1 MLTLNGYKV
10 PKATVPVEQL
20 RKTLTVKPYVPKV
33 FVSNPNSVP
42 RYRVYKEVEDSL
54 YLPKHFGLEQ
64 YGPPTES
71 TRNVPET
78 PADHWVFA
86 GSLREAQRPVVDAFL
101 KPTPHDGI
109 LSLHTGGGKTVCAL
123 YIASQ
128 LRLPTLVIVHN
139 SFLRDQW
146 IERIKQYLP
155 NARIGL
161 QNDDASSD
169 TFIGDF
175 VLRVEEGTMK
185 YKCPS
190 TPNFK
195 LVRNMKPDEITAL
208 AGILKVDATIDS
220 IQAALPEYTTQR
232 DIVIGMLQAIVQPKV
247 SVQQFKPIGL
257 VIVDECHHIASEVFV
272 QALPKVTSKY
282 MLGLSATP
290 NRKDGLMHVAHWF
303 LGPLLYTS
311 DTGDK
316 EDPGVQV
323 EVYEYKNEDPVFNEI
338 LYNAQGV
345 MFTSLMINKLAEC
358 EDRTRWLVEI
368 LKDVLEESPHRQVLV
383 LTDRVQ
389 HTKDLYAALPPTL
402 QSSSAILSQAI
413 SAAKRTEFCGSCS
426 VLLATYAMCK
436 EGFDV
441 PTLNTLLMATPRPDV
456 DQIVGRILRVEKS
469 ARTVPPLILDVVD
482 PQFRRQFQERNA
494 LYKKRSYAVT
504 KMELPPSSGSGTA

>member
-1 MLTLNGYKV
+1 MLTLNGYKLLKSTN
-10 PKATVPVEQL
+10 PPLEEL
-20 RKTLTVKPYVPKV
+20 RKTLTVKPMVPKV

-42 RYRVYKEVEDSL
+42 RYKVYGEAPDCL
-54 YLPKHFGLEQ
+54 YLPKHFGMSK
-64 YGPPTES
+64 YGPPTS
-71 TRNVPET
+71 TTRDVPQT
-78 PADHWVFA
+78 PDEFWTFA
-86 GSLREAQRPVVDAFL
+86 GKLRDIQRPVVDAFL
-101 KPTPHDGI
+101 KPEPHDGI

-128 LRLPTLVIVHN
+128 LKLPTLVIVHN

-146 IERIKQYLP
+146 EERVKMFLP
-155 NARIGL
+155 NARIGRI
-161 QNDDASSD
+161 Q
-169 TFIGDF
+169 GD
-175 VLRVEEGTMK
+175 LCELDGK
-185 YKCPS
+185 
-190 TPNFK
+190 
-195 LVRNMKPDEITAL
+195 D
-208 AGILKVDATIDS
+208 
-220 IQAALPEYTTQR
+220 
-232 DIVIGMLQAIVQPKV
+232 VIIAMLQTLSMKSIPIVTFRPL
-247 SVQQFKPIGL
+247 GL

-290 NRKDGLMHVAHWF
+290 SRKDGLMFVANWF

-316 EDPGVQV
+316 EDRGVHV

-358 EDRTRWLVEI
+358 EDRTKWLVDI
-368 LKDVLEESPHRQVLV
+368 LTDVLDDEPQRQVLV

-389 HTKDLYAALPPTL
+389 HTKDLLAALPEEL
-402 QSSSAILSQAI
+402 RGRSAILSTDVK
-413 SAAKRTEFCGSCS
+413 AAARAEFCATKT

-441 PTLNTLLMATPRPDV
+441 PTLNTLVMATPRPDV

-469 ARTVPPLILDVVD
+469 ARTTHPLILDLVD

-494 LYKKRSYAVT
+494 LYKKRSYTVRVMT
-504 KMELPPSSGSGTA
+504 LPPPAR

>member
-10 PKATVPVEQL
+10 AKAAVPVEQL
-20 RKTLTVKPYVPKV
+20 RKTLTVKPNVPKV
-33 FVSNPNSVP
+33 FVSNPNAVP
-42 RYRVYKEVEDSL
+42 RYKVFKEVEDSL
-54 YLPKHFGLEQ
+54 YLPKHFGIQ
-64 YGPPTES
+64 TYGEPKET
-71 TRNVPET
+71 TREVSQT
-78 PADHWVFA
+78 HDAYWSFQ
-86 GSLREAQRPVVDAFL
+86 GILREVQHPVVDSFL
-101 KPTPHDGI
+101 LPKPHDGI

-128 LRLPTLVIVHN
+128 LKLPTLVIVHN

-146 IERIKQYLP
+146 EDRVRKFLP
-155 NARIGL
+155 FARIGRI
-161 QNDDASSD
+161 Q
-169 TFIGDF
+169 GD
-175 VLRVEEGTMK
+175 LCEVEDK
-185 YKCPS
+185 D
-190 TPNFK
+190 
-195 LVRNMKPDEITAL
+195 V
-208 AGILKVDATIDS
+208 
-220 IQAALPEYTTQR
+220 
-232 DIVIGMLQAIVQPKV
+232 VIAMLQTLSMKEIPIAT
-247 SVQQFKPIGL
+247 FKPIGL

-290 NRKDGLMHVAHWF
+290 TRKDGLMHVAHWF

-316 EDPGVQV
+316 ADTEVTV
-323 EVYEYKNEDPVFNEI
+323 EVYQYKNDDPVFNEI
-338 LYNAQGV
+338 LYNQQGV

-358 EDRTRWLVEI
+358 SNRTQWLVEI

-389 HTKDLYAALPPTL
+389 HTKDIYAALPPSL
-402 QSSSAILSQAI
+402 QSSSAILSQAV
-413 SAAKRTEFCGSCS
+413 SAAKRTEFCEACS
-426 VLLATYAMCK
+426 VLIATYAMCK

-469 ARTVPPLILDVVD
+469 ARKVHPLILDLVD

-494 LYKKRSYAVT
+494 LYKKRSYSVKT
-504 KMELPPSSGSGTA
+504 MELPPPQ

>member
-1 MLTLNGYKV
+1 MLTLNGYRLSKSTN
-10 PKATVPVEQL
+10 PPLEEL

-33 FVSNPNSVP
+33 FVSNPNAVP
-42 RYRVYKEVEDSL
+42 RYKVYGEALDCL
-54 YLPKHFGLEQ
+54 YLPKHFGIAK
-64 YGPPTES
+64 YGPPTS
-71 TRNVPET
+71 TTRDVSET
-78 PADHWVFA
+78 PAEFWTFA
-86 GSLREAQRPVVDAFL
+86 GSLRPIQQPVVDAFL
-101 KPTPHDGI
+101 KPEPHDGI

-146 IERIKQYLP
+146 EERVKGFLP
-155 NARIGL
+155 NARIGRI
-161 QNDDASSD
+161 Q
-169 TFIGDF
+169 GD
-175 VLRVEEGTMK
+175 LCEIEGK
-185 YKCPS
+185 
-190 TPNFK
+190 
-195 LVRNMKPDEITAL
+195 D
-208 AGILKVDATIDS
+208 
-220 IQAALPEYTTQR
+220 
-232 DIVIGMLQAIVQPKV
+232 VIIAMLQTLSMKTISIMKFRPL
-247 SVQQFKPIGL
+247 GL

-290 NRKDGLMHVAHWF
+290 TRKDGLMFVANWF

-316 EDPGVQV
+316 ADTGVHV
-323 EVYEYKNEDPVFNEI
+323 EVYEYKNNDPVFNEI

-358 EDRTRWLVEI
+358 EDRTKWLVGLLE
-368 LKDVLEESPHRQVLV
+368 DVLEETPQRQILV

-389 HTKDLYAALPPTL
+389 HTKDLLAALPEAL
-402 QSSSAILSQAI
+402 RASAAILSTEVK
-413 SAAKRTEFCGSCS
+413 AAARAEFCATKTI
-426 VLLATYAMCK
+426 LIATYAMCK

-469 ARTVPPLILDVVD
+469 ARTTHPLILDIVD

-494 LYKKRSYAVT
+494 LYKQRSYTTRVMT
-504 KMELPPSSGSGTA
+504 LL